1 MSSIQGINGASS
13 LWDNTQTSTSSS
25 AANQLSETVAQMK
38 TGGGPKNSSSD
49 DEETVTLQRM
59 QPDGSII
66 IITMKGEEVISETKI
81 RSPQSI
87 NEPLMTEGP
96 MANQPATGQGA
107 LIDCFNDTSTSI
119 TAGALF
125 TQGV

>member
-1 MSSIQGINGASS
+1 MNAIQGIQGASS
-13 LWDNTQTSTSSS
+13 LWDNTQSSASSS
-25 AANQLSETVAQMK
+25 AANQLSETIAQLK
-38 TGGGPKNSSSD
+38 TGGGPNASSG

-66 IITMKGEEVISETKI
+66 VITMKGDEVVSETKI

-87 NEPLMTEGP
+87 NEPLMAEGP
-96 MANQPATGQGA
+96 LANQPAGA
-107 LIDCFNDTSTSI
+107 HAALLDRFNDTSSSI

-125 TQGV
+125 AQGV